1 MRTTDVRTVVGIDIG
16 ATHSRAR
23 LVAGP
28 EILAEATAGSA
39 SVAAE
44 GADAAVS
51 ALDDLLG
58 QLYLDAWAPLDAVCI
73 GAAGT
78 RADILS
84 LFEERVAR
92 YTRDGVVVIVE
103 DGFLVLPAANLS
115 DGVGVICGTGAV
127 AVARRGAHACKAGGW
142 GYLLGDE
149 GSGYWLVCQS
159 IRAVLDR
166 RDRGRALGAL
176 GTDLL
181 DALRLTSID
190 DLKSRVYSDP
200 RPGRWA
206 AYAPVVLG
214 SSDPAS
220 HLIVEAAAAALDR
233 LVGAALEGLGQPA
246 SDLPIVL
253 AGGLTRDAR
262 FRSSVTGYLRRARP
276 ATDIRVLEEPPVVG
290 AVRLAQMASAGQIA
304 TTGDAGTRDAGTR
317 DDGTRYPSTPDA
329 STPGA
334 VTRAGGPKGRPQA

>member
-1 MRTTDVRTVVGIDIG
+1 MRTTDVGTVVGIDIG
-16 ATHSRAR
+16 ATHSRGR
-23 LVAGP
+23 LVAGL
-28 EILAEATAGSA
+28 EVLAEATAASA
-39 SVAAE
+39 SVAAQ
-44 GADAAVS
+44 GADAAVA
-51 ALDDLLG
+51 ALDDLLE
-58 QLYLDAWAPLDAVCI
+58 QLHLDERAPPDAVCI

-78 RADILS
+78 RADIVA
-84 LFEERVAR
+84 LFEQRVAR
-92 YTRDGVVVIVE
+92 YTRDGAVLVVE
-103 DGFLVLPAANLS
+103 DGFLVLPAANLT

-127 AVARRGAHACKAGGW
+127 AVARSGDRAGKAGGW

-166 RDRGRALGAL
+166 RDRGRPLGAL
-176 GTDLL
+176 GIDLL
-181 DALRLTSID
+181 GALGLTSVD

-206 AYAPVVLG
+206 AYAPVVLA

-233 LVGAALEGLGQPA
+233 LVGAALEGLGQPS

-253 AGGLTRDAR
+253 AGGLTEDAR
-262 FRSSVTGYLRRARP
+262 FRSLVTGYLRRTRP
-276 ATDIRVLEEPPVVG
+276 ASDVRVLEEPPVVG

-304 TTGDAGTRDAGTR
+304 TIRDATTG
-317 DDGTRYPSTPDA
+317 S
-329 STPGA
+329 
-334 VTRAGGPKGRPQA
+334 GGPSGRPRA